1 MDTQHNH
8 KYKLGATIAL
18 VLLFLTSMSL
28 AFGPTTNAKEISND
42 NGQCADIQLVFARGS
57 SSNPNKDYLNRPF
70 IDLFKEK
77 EEVPG
82 AFFQAMQRELDAGY
96 PEVTYKAVSV
106 HNFPNLYNERGYRAV
121 GIFGLPTVNNIVQAE
136 FEWWPKGEYGLSV
149 SDGVEEFSGYLKDQ
163 VAICPD
169 QTLIVGGY
177 SQGAQVAGESLF
189 KLTEEERAKIGAITL
204 FGDPKFLGSDINKGA
219 SGLNWYDGLYEAV
232 TPAKS
237 KATPWKRG
245 TSTLSD
251 RGMLEARIPYVPLD
265 MEQKTISWCYKDD
278 LVCAGWSGV
287 LLKTVST
294 IVGSEMPG
302 IDEIGDGHKRY
313 VNLGAPQAAEE
324 IVLKLS
330 QKLQSIVTARGGF
343 NPGGTEVTELGKNG
357 GNSTINVMMM
367 VNTSAGVDDVLG
379 TMRFTTR
386 PVLESVWP
394 FFPFSSIGVGDYSEL
409 GELPDKRIPRI
420 NIRQTPTR
428 ILSDLENAMYRK
440 LSYGVLSGGGLDVPE
455 PHQLAIEKAAMT
467 SATTP
472 DTTKHIVLITDR
484 PFSETYTYN
493 ICNSDVRIGFGILED
508 NKCNSDPLQETASA
522 VLHSERCK
530 NAYQALTSSVCSV
543 ASQTPLLTYNVT
555 RSKRDAATFAV
566 LRDVAVTVVVPHG
579 FYPGIDEAAAERDL
593 KKLASDTGGLYLKYP
608 VFNKANY
615 TNMLW
620 KVLNHQPKRTPLAF
634 LDDLSSVQSETEQ
647 PFTKVAGKTNTP
659 VQFSSSSPAIFD
671 TYNWDFDGDG
681 STDESTTSPSAE
693 HVYTKTVGETFASVV
708 GVNDGVESSLGLL
721 PLEISEG
728 EIPEMRILPES
739 PADLIATRSGDE
751 IIIRWTYEDNKQIE
765 LLFVG
770 DEAGVPLKS
779 APSST
784 GELRITDENNET
796 QNITV
801 WIESEDGRSPLVELE
816 ITEPDNNPH
825 KDNRTPGDKILPVN
839 ESNNL
844 PSTFSGALFAVALG
858 SGTPASS
865 LQSSSATAQDLQ
877 GAGVTQVKGAET
889 TTNTNPQKTATL
901 NQTTIS
907 KEIDNSALPNQS
919 SNGFILPIMG
929 MFVVVMMI
937 GGALYILRGI
947 RNSQ

>member
-1 MDTQHNH
+1 
-8 KYKLGATIAL
+8 
-18 VLLFLTSMSL
+18 VLSTGIK
-28 AFGPTTNAKEISND
+28 AEEIKNTE
-42 NGQCADIQLVFARGS
+42 NECADILIAFARGS
-57 SSNPNKDYLNRPF
+57 SDNQSHLNLDEPF
-70 IDLFKEK
+70 DNEFFDL

-121 GIFGLPTVNNIVQAE
+121 GIFGIPTVHNIVQAE

-149 SDGVEEFSGYLKDQ
+149 SDGVDEFSGYLKDQ
-163 VAICPD
+163 VALCPE

-189 KLTEEERAKIGAITL
+189 KLSDSERAKIGAVAL

-219 SGLNWYDGLYEAV
+219 SGLNWFDGVYDAITPKKPEA
-232 TPAKS
+232 K
-237 KATPWKRG
+237 PWKRG

-251 RGMLEARIPYVPLD
+251 RGMLEARIPYVPSD

-287 LLKTVST
+287 LLKTT
-294 IVGSEMPG
+294 TTTAGSEVPG
-302 IDEIGDGHKRY
+302 MEELGDGHKRY
-313 VNLGAPQAAEE
+313 VNLGAPQTAEE

-343 NPGGTEVTELGKNG
+343 NPGGTEITELGKNG
-357 GNSTINVMMM
+357 SNSTISVMMM

-409 GELPDKRIPRI
+409 GQLPDKRIPRI
-420 NIRQTPTR
+420 NIRQTPTK
-428 ILSDLENAMYRK
+428 ILSNLENAMYRK
-440 LSYGVLSGGGLDVPE
+440 LSFGGPSGGGLDVPE
-455 PHQLAIEKAAMT
+455 PHQLAVEKAAMT
-467 SATTP
+467 SVTTP
-472 DTTKHIVLITDR
+472 DTIKHVVLITDR
-484 PFSETYTYN
+484 PFHDTYLYN
-493 ICNSDVRIGFGILED
+493 ICNSDVRTAFGILED
-508 NKCNSDPLQETASA
+508 NQCNIDPLQETASA

-530 NAYQALTSSVCSV
+530 NAYQALTSTVCAV
-543 ASQTPLLTYNVT
+543 ASQTPTLTYNVT

-566 LRDVAVTVVVPHG
+566 LKDVAVTVVVPHG
-579 FYPGIDEAAAERDL
+579 FYPGIDEAATERDL

-608 VFNKANY
+608 AFNKANY

-634 LDDLSSVQSETEQ
+634 LDDLNSITSESQ
-647 PFTKVAGKTNTP
+647 APFTKVAGKTNTP
-659 VQFSSSSPAIFD
+659 VQFSSPSPAIYD
-671 TYNWDFDGDG
+671 SYNWDFDGDG
-681 STDESTTSPSAE
+681 STDESTYSPSAE
-693 HVYTKTVGETFASVV
+693 HLYTKTVTETFASVV
-708 GVNDGVESSLGLL
+708 GVKDGVESSLGLL
-721 PLEISEG
+721 PVEITEG
-728 EIPEMRILPES
+728 ELRSTRVLPES
-739 PADLIATRSGDE
+739 PTDLTTTRSDDE
-751 IIIRWTYEDNKQIE
+751 IVIRWTFQDNEKLE

-770 DEAGVPLKS
+770 DEAGVPMRSVPLNI
-779 APSST
+779 
-784 GELRITDENNET
+784 GEIRIEDENSDI

-801 WIESEDGRSPLVELE
+801 WVESEDGRSPLVELA
-816 ITEPDNNPH
+816 IAEPDNNPP
-825 KDNRTPGDKILPVN
+825 KDNRTPSDKILPVN

-844 PSTFSGALFAVALG
+844 PTTFSGAMFAVTLG
-858 SGTPASS
+858 GGTPASS

-877 GAGVTQVKGAET
+877 GAGVTQVRGAET

-907 KEIDNSALPNQS
+907 QEIDNTKAPDQSA
-919 SNGFILPIMG
+919 NGFILPILG
-929 MFVVVMMI
+929 MFMVVMMV
-937 GGALYILRGI
+937 GGALYLLRGI